1 MQTFREARRTAPS
14 IIYMPHIEKLW
25 SVLTDTLRATFMMML
40 SDLDPTASILLLAT
54 SECDYSLLQ
63 DEVFTYTNTVYHQ

>member
-1 MQTFREARRTAPS
+1 
-14 IIYMPHIEKLW
+14 MPHIEKLW

-40 SDLDPTASILLLAT
+40 GDLDPTASILLLAT

-63 DEVFTYTNTVYHQ
+63 DEVFAYTNNVYYQQISAGLK